1 MTMRLLERRETVS
14 ELEQTLTRAKADLHR
29 EKTTS
34 SGLWKQVKTKQ
45 EQLEQN
51 LRVQEQHFEVILN
64 VKHFVFMGLMHT
76 SLDQ

>member
-14 ELEQTLTRAKADLHR
+14 ELEQTLTRAKADLQR

-64 VKHFVFMGLMHT
+64 LIILFSFD
-76 SLDQ
+76 SCICP

>member
-1 MTMRLLERRETVS
+1 MRLLERRETVS
-14 ELEQTLTRAKADLHR
+14 ELEQTLTRAKADLQR

-64 VKHFVFMGLMHT
+64 LILFSFD
-76 SLDQ
+76 SCISP